1 MTRRVFNPSTDLPRR
16 HAICSLIR
24 RVGDVVVEFGHMAW
38 ATRFRRGA
46 RNAAAVAGM
55 ALLFA
60 SALTSARQDP
70 ATASAPRVIEV
81 TAKRFTFEPAR
92 IEVAEGERVRLN
104 VKSED
109 GVHGLQIKKFR
120 VNTLIPRG
128 GTPVTIEFVASAS
141 GTYEIICSEECG
153 DGHESMSGTLV
164 VVAKPKTR

>member
-1 MTRRVFNPSTDLPRR
+1 
-16 HAICSLIR
+16 
-24 RVGDVVVEFGHMAW
+24 MAW
-38 ATRFRRGA
+38 STRFQGGA

-60 SALTSARQDP
+60 PASTSARQDP

-81 TAKRFTFEPAR
+81 TAQRFTFEPAR
-92 IEVAEGERVRLN
+92 IEVTEGERVRLN
-104 VKSED
+104 LKSAD

-128 GTPVTIEFVASAS
+128 GKPVTIEFVASAP
-141 GTYEIICSEECG
+141 GTFEIMCSEECG
-153 DGHESMSGTLV
+153 DGHESMTGTLV